1 MKEYI
6 SKNKMSLISHVIA
19 LGILIIGFVL
29 GRYVFFD
36 VHDMKEF
43 PATLLILGLA
53 VMFISVLT
61 SKKVLPYFISAG
73 YIIGFVFGFL
83 FQVTKMDAN
92 GVSVNNL
99 WVIWA
104 GVYVAFIIAGF
115 ICELCFKKYGSSVPW
130 KKSKIKR
137 MVIVILAVVVVWL
150 CVGITDFALVH
161 NYQKPIFCRAGD
173 LEQDGGSGEYIG
185 LGYSFYIEGNFMP
198 EEKNQGVTSYRGY
211 VLGKEVSQGFWDR
224 MEVDKLIYGD
234 MSISEESGVTESDMH
249 IKLNSIAFS
258 KLSPG
263 QEEAYFSEYQITGDE
278 AWFDYTIT
286 YERAAMEVVIG
297 LRADDGTEYTEE
309 ITGGDGKGTIKG
321 IPAGSY
327 EVFVRNSESNNDYK
341 DTATETLNVT
351 GALNFVA
358 GLRLQE
364 GMSYS
369 SSSYPLKVT
378 EPPELVVVC
387 GEEQITALKGTYSWM
402 YNNGDGT
409 SNGVETDS
417 AHPLE
422 CKELMPDLPLAH
434 SSKSSIDVFK
444 AHLQFAIEPDE
455 IEVRFWI
462 TDCWNKP
469 SEESQELEVQAIEV
483 DFVEGSVA
491 TDYVVKLWEKNNI
504 YEVIAKWNSSEEY
517 SGTAYYSFYTV
528 MED

>member
-6 SKNKMSLISHVIA
+6 AKNKVSLISHVIA
-19 LGILIIGFVL
+19 LGVLLVGFIL

-36 VHDMKEF
+36 VHGMKEF
-43 PATLLILGLA
+43 PTTLLILGLV
-53 VMFISVLT
+53 VMVISAIT

-104 GVYVAFIIAGF
+104 GVYVAFIVAGF
-115 ICELCFKKYGSSVPW
+115 LFELCSKKYGSFVQW
-130 KKSKIKR
+130 KKSRAKR
-137 MVIVILAVVVVWL
+137 ILITILAVMVVWL

-161 NYQKPIFCRAGD
+161 NYRKPFFCIGVD
-173 LEQDGGSGEYIG
+173 LADDGGSGNYVG
-185 LGYSFYIEGNFMP
+185 MGYSFDIEGNFMP
-198 EEKNQGVTSYRGY
+198 EE
-211 VLGKEVSQGFWDR
+211 
-224 MEVDKLIYGD
+224 
-234 MSISEESGVTESDMH
+234 
-249 IKLNSIAFS
+249 
-258 KLSPG
+258 
-263 QEEAYFSEYQITGDE
+263 
-278 AWFDYTIT
+278 
-286 YERAAMEVVIG
+286 
-297 LRADDGTEYTEE
+297 
-309 ITGGDGKGTIKG
+309 ITGGEGSGTIGG

-327 EVFVRNSESNNDYK
+327 EVFVRNSESNNNYK

-358 GLRLQE
+358 GQKLQE
-364 GMSYS
+364 GMSYFS
-369 SSSYPLKVT
+369 HAYPLNVT

-387 GEEQITALKGTYSWM
+387 GEERITALKGTYSWM

-409 SNGVETDS
+409 TTGVESES

-422 CKELMPDLPLAH
+422 CKELMPDLPLAY
-434 SSKSSIDVFK
+434 STKSSIDVFK

-455 IEVRFWI
+455 IVVRYWS

-469 SEESQELEVQAIEV
+469 SEKSYELEVQALEV
-483 DFVEGSVA
+483 DFVDGSVA
-491 TDYVVKLWEKNNI
+491 TDYIVKLLEKNNI

-528 MED
+528 MGDYESVSVGK